1 MRGESDSTSITY
13 LSEAYAKNRD
23 LVSSH
28 QSLIAPQMKLTGL
41 MLIWV
46 IKMAHDNVSSDCITT
61 TLFYPH
67 DLHAVIVHEVLQT
80 TTRALLLSSEMLL
93 WQQCKTFLNTESKHR
108 EAESK
113 PLSLNT
119 ENL

>member
-1 MRGESDSTSITY
+1 
-13 LSEAYAKNRD
+13 
-23 LVSSH
+23 
-28 QSLIAPQMKLTGL
+28 
-41 MLIWV
+41 
-46 IKMAHDNVSSDCITT
+46 MAHDNVSSDCITT

-80 TTRALLLSSEMLL
+80 TTRTLLLSSEMLL
-93 WQQCKTFLNTESKHR
+93 WQQCKTFVSKHR
-108 EAESK
+108 EVESK